1 MKISSLILTILLVS
15 VTKASKT
22 CSVGLPAVLGPELR
36 DGNTEATVF
45 METPNSDIYLVG
57 GWSDSLTL
65 TEHEECAENGCA
77 FVATWSLSLQE
88 YSRKWIFPTMSTV
101 LDISFSPDEETF
113 AIVFSMSEGNEYKQA
128 VMFNDWLSMAYNIHI
143 IDVTYDKENFNDFAK
158 LSFFQA
164 NNYFFLVNNEAN

>member
-1 MKISSLILTILLVS
+1 
-15 VTKASKT
+15 
-22 CSVGLPAVLGPELR
+22 
-36 DGNTEATVF
+36 
-45 METPNSDIYLVG
+45 
-57 GWSDSLTL
+57 
-65 TEHEECAENGCA
+65 
-77 FVATWSLSLQE
+77 
-88 YSRKWIFPTMSTV
+88 MSTV
-101 LDISFSPDEETF
+101 LDISFSPNKETF